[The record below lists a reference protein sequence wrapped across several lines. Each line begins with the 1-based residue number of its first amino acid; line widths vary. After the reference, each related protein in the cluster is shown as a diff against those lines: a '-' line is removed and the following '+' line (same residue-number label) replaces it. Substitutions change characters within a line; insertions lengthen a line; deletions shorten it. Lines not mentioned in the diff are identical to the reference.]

1 MCGGTWP
8 GRSGTLRPKMTHALF
23 APLKRP
29 YRRLVGL
36 IPYAWRFGGPTYR
49 RTSAWVAA
57 TDREGAA
64 GLQELQDASLRELIG
79 RAVQR
84 VPFYARLFA
93 EHGIVP
99 SGITSARDLSRLPFL
114 DKETVL
120 AHRDDLCAT
129 DIPRR
134 SWVHTSTGGTS
145 GRPLVFF
152 AERPVSRER
161 EWAFMHAQWRRVG
174 YRPGA
179 RIAALRNHALPGD
192 RLFDYNPRTA
202 TLVLDPFRLTP
213 ANVAR
218 YLQAM
223 REARVEFLHTYPSA
237 AATLLRFAREA
248 GVDARLPI
256 RAILASSENVYPGQR
271 EAIEGGLG
279 ARFFSW
285 YGHSEQLVLA
295 GECEQGSL
303 YHSFPQY
310 GVLEL
315 IDEAGRVIDRP
326 GVRGEIVGTGF
337 NNRVMPFIRYRTGDF
352 ASYAA
357 RPCPCGRAYPLL
369 TEVSGRWQQEM
380 IQRAD
385 GGLISMTALN
395 MHSDCFDAVRQFQFV
410 QHEPGRL
417 ELHLVPG
424 PGFGDGQAAQL
435 RRELLAKLGHDMD
448 LEFHLVD
455 QIEKTA
461 RGKHRFLVQHLSID
475 LGGER

>member
-1 MCGGTWP
+1 
-8 GRSGTLRPKMTHALF
+8 MTHALLSPF
-23 APLKRP
+23 RRP
-29 YRRLVGL
+29 YRQLVGL
-36 IPYAWRFGGPTYR
+36 IPFAWRFGGPTYR
-49 RTSAWVAA
+49 RVAA
-57 TDREGAA
+57 RIDETDRAGAPDL
-64 GLQELQDASLRELIG
+64 GRLQSAELQALID
-79 RAVQR
+79 RVAR
-84 VPFYARLFA
+84 TVPFYARWFG
-93 EHGIVP
+93 EHGVDP
-99 SGITSARDLSRLPFL
+99 RSVREPADLRRLPFM

-120 AHRDDLCAT
+120 AHREELCAT

-134 SWVHTSTGGTS
+134 RWVHTSTGGTS

-179 RIAALRNHALPGD
+179 RIAALRNHVLPGD
-192 RLFDYNPRTA
+192 RLFEYNPRTA

-248 GVDARLPI
+248 GIDARLPI

-271 EAIEGGLG
+271 EAIAAGLG

-295 GECEQGSL
+295 GECEHGSL
-303 YHSFPQY
+303 YHAFPQY
-310 GVLEL
+310 GIVEL
-315 IDEAGRVIDRP
+315 IDEAGQVIDRP

-337 NNRVMPFIRYRTGDF
+337 NNRVMPFLRYRTGDF

-357 RPCPCGRAYPLL
+357 DPCPCGRAYPLL
-369 TEVSGRWQQEM
+369 TEVSGRWRQEM
-380 IQRAD
+380 IQRLD

-424 PGFGDGQAAQL
+424 PGFGPDQAAQL
-435 RRELLAKLGHDMD
+435 RRELLAKLGHDLD
-448 LEFHLVD
+448 LEFRLVE
-455 QIEKTA
+455 QIEKTE
-461 RGKHRFLVQHLSID
+461 RGKHRFLVQHLPIGFGS
-475 LGGER
+475 EP